1 MFSIYLNGF
10 EKSIYANRSH
20 QIPSFHV
27 NVLVTGATGF
37 IGSHLVELLLTKKY
51 SVRCLVRTTSD
62 TGWLKGLNV
71 EYIHGDLFDHQALR
85 NAVSDVDYVYHSA
98 GVTKAKKKQDYYRGN
113 TEGTRNILNAVR
125 EHRPQI
131 KRFVQISSQAAVGPS
146 PTREPIAEETPA
158 HPLTTYGKSKWL
170 AEEECQEAAN
180 AIPVTIVRPPVV
192 YGPRD
197 KDVFEF
203 FNTMSKGLQ
212 PMVGFNEK
220 LVSMLHVGDVVRG
233 FVMAGE
239 SEKAAGQTY
248 FISSKKTHGWR
259 EIGDVTRQAM
269 DTRAFRVRIP
279 ESAIY
284 IIAAFAELFSLMSS
298 KPALINFEK
307 ARDMVQDYWTASGE
321 KAQRDFGF
329 EQQISLA
336 DGIRD
341 SIQWY
346 KKHNLL

>member
-1 MFSIYLNGF
+1 
-10 EKSIYANRSH
+10 
-20 QIPSFHV
+20 V

-51 SVRCLVRTTSD
+51 AVRCLVRKTSD

-71 EYIHGDLFDHQALR
+71 EYVHGDLFDHEALR
-85 NAVSDVDYVYHSA
+85 KAVAGVDYVYHSA
-98 GVTKAKKKQDYYRGN
+98 GVTKAKKKEAYYRGN
-113 TEGTRNILNAVR
+113 SEGTKNILDAVIR
-125 EHRPQI
+125 HHPHI

-146 PTREPIAEETPA
+146 PTKEPIAEDTPA

-170 AEEECQEAAN
+170 AEEECHKVASL
-180 AIPVTIVRPPVV
+180 IPITIVRPPVV

-203 FNTMSKGLQ
+203 FNTMRKGLQ

-239 SEKAAGQTY
+239 SEQAAGQTY
-248 FISSKKTHGWR
+248 FISSRKMHGWR
-259 EIGDVTRQAM
+259 EIGDIARNVM
-269 DTRAFRVRIP
+269 SVRALRVRIP
-279 ESAIY
+279 ESAVFV
-284 IIAAFAELFSLMSS
+284 IAAFAELFALTSA

-307 ARDMVQDYWTASGE
+307 ARDMVQNYWTASGE
-321 KAQRDFGF
+321 KAKRDFGF

-336 DGIRD
+336 DGVRD
-341 SIQWY
+341 SVEWY
-346 KKHNLL
+346 NKNIWI